1 MWFWK
6 STVDDIESMGY
17 PVRSF
22 QGLMA
27 QRSPKETPVEVQ
39 KDAYKWPAK
48 SNDLF
53 FKNTTTVSPSMGFP

>member
-1 MWFWK
+1 
-6 STVDDIESMGY
+6 MGY